1 VAVTATEWRVGPG
14 DWSKAV
20 ADVEGPQLV
29 VAGPGTGK
37 TEFLV
42 QRALHLIRDRLAAPG
57 EVLLL
62 TFSRRAAAELGR
74 RIADG
79 LRSSHPGVAASTFH
93 SFGYRLLEKHAPTA
107 LGWTDMP
114 SLLTGPEQVAL
125 VGELLSKERT
135 EDWPASLR
143 GLLDTRTFAEEV
155 TDFLLRAREFLL
167 GESALAARCAANEDW
182 VALPAFD
189 KRYRAALTDRGR
201 IDYGTLLEAAV
212 ETLQQPEI
220 RASLAAQHRFVLV
233 DEYQDT
239 TTAQARMLQLL
250 TADHRRLT
258 AAADPYQSVYSFR
271 GAELQN
277 VERFTTDFL
286 DGEGRPARRLI
297 LTDSFRVPAQILAA
311 AERITAGGEL
321 PGAAGPVTPAPHAG
335 RVEAYLFAQQSEE
348 AEWVAREIHRL
359 HLVEGLPYTAMA
371 VLVRTKRRFLPE
383 LSRALRRSGIPHDPP
398 DSRLVDHAAVR
409 VVFDCAFA
417 ARHQRSKAPG
427 YADESDRAMRRLLLG
442 PLFTLPLGVERE
454 LLRERVRSGLPWSD
468 VLRANLPEGGT
479 LAALLDD
486 PSWLDMQAAYGFWH
500 LWTTLPQFAT
510 AVTDPGRG
518 EERAAWAAFAQ
529 ALERQAERDPGLT
542 LAAYLD
548 LAEQEEFEATPLL
561 SYRPHGEDRL
571 TLTTLHQAKG
581 LEFDVVFLADAV
593 EGVFPDLRRSRSLLR
608 PHLLSPDRS
617 DDPADVVR
625 FRLQEEMRLAYTAMT
640 RARTRVVW
648 TATRAGIDEGERRPS
663 RFLIAAGNLEDTEAA
678 VSPPQRDPI
687 TPAEHE
693 AALRRLLLDP
703 SQPTSSRL
711 AAASVLAAASHPGM
725 RPATEFAFVRRRG
738 PDTGLVP
745 DDLRLS
751 PSQADSYVQCPRRYA
766 FERRLG
772 VGNESSL
779 YAAFGTLIHLV
790 LERTEEAALEEGLPH
805 GTVEEARK
813 QLDRAWPA
821 VEGDFGAAAFAAAWR
836 RRAEVLIDSM
846 YGNWIRPDGAVV
858 ANERSVALRLAGV
871 DWIGRIDRI
880 ESIGAGRLRLVD
892 YKTTKSPMTYDEAA
906 EAMQLGFYLLAAE
919 SDPEISALGAPLEA
933 EFWYPADDKSAKK
946 WRPFK
951 PESLDSVGDRLAGA
965 AVGIRAEDWEYRAGP
980 HCRNCR
986 VRVVCPAWP
995 EGREAYAR

>member
-1 VAVTATEWRVGPG
+1 MAETAREWRVGPS
-14 DWSKAV
+14 DWPQAV

-42 QRALHLIRDRLAAPG
+42 RRALHLIGSDIASPDQ
-57 EVLLL
+57 VLVL

-74 RIADG
+74 RIVGG
-79 LRSSHPGVAASTFH
+79 LERSHPGAAASTFH
-93 SFGYRLLEKHAPTA
+93 SFSYRLLETYAPTA
-107 LGWTDMP
+107 LGWSDMP

-125 VGELLSKERT
+125 VGELLRSESP
-135 EDWPASLR
+135 DGWPPALR
-143 GLLDTRTFAEEV
+143 GLLGTRTFAEEV
-155 TDFLLRAREFLL
+155 TDFLLRSREFLL
-167 GESALAARCAANEDW
+167 DEAALSARCAANEDW
-182 VALPAFD
+182 SALPSFD
-189 KRYRAALTDRGR
+189 KKYRNELIGRGR

-212 ETLQQPEI
+212 EILQRPEVNT
-220 RASLAAQHRFVLV
+220 ALAEQDRYVLV

-250 TADHRRLT
+250 TAVHRRLT

-277 VERFTTDFL
+277 VARFTTDFR
-286 DGEGRPARRLI
+286 DSEGRPAKRLV
-297 LTDSFRVPAQILAA
+297 LTTSFRVPAEILVA

-348 AEWVAREIHRL
+348 AEWIAREVNRL
-359 HLVEGLPYTAMA
+359 HLMERMPFAAMA

-383 LSRALRRSGIPHDPP
+383 LSRALGRSGIPHDPP
-398 DSRLVDHAAVR
+398 DARLVDQAAVR
-409 VVFDCAFA
+409 VVFDCALA
-417 ARHQRSKAPG
+417 ARHQRSSAPG
-427 YADESDRAMRRLLLG
+427 HAAEADRAMRRLLLG

-468 VLRANLPEGGT
+468 VLRASLPAGGA
-479 LAALLDD
+479 LAELLDD
-486 PSWLDMQAAYGFWH
+486 HSWLDMQAAEGFWH

-510 AVTDPGRG
+510 AVTDPARR
-518 EERAAWAAFAQ
+518 EERSAWAAFAQ
-529 ALERQAERDPGLT
+529 ALERQADRDPKLT
-542 LAAYLD
+542 FAAYLD
-548 LAEQEEFEATPLL
+548 LAEQDDFEATPLL

-593 EGVFPDLRRSRSLLR
+593 EGVFPDMRRSRSLLR

-663 RFLIAAGNLEDTEAA
+663 RFLIAAGDLDDTDAA
-678 VSPPQRDPI
+678 LSPPRLGPI
-687 TPAEHE
+687 TVAEHE
-693 AALRRLLLDP
+693 AVLRRLVLDP
-703 SQPTSSRL
+703 SRPPSSRL
-711 AAASVLAAASHPGM
+711 AAASVLASEPHSGM
-725 RPATEFAFVRRRG
+725 RPATEFAFVRRPG

-745 DDLRLS
+745 EDLRLS
-751 PSQADSYVQCPRRYA
+751 PSQADSYRQCPRRYA

-772 VGNESSL
+772 VGNESSI

-790 LERTEEAALEEGLPH
+790 LERTEEAALEAGLAH
-805 GTVEEARK
+805 GTVERAMEE
-813 QLDRAWPA
+813 LDGAWPA
-821 VEGDFGAAAFAAAWR
+821 VEGDFGAAAFAEAWR
-836 RRAEVLIDSM
+836 RRAEVLIESM
-846 YGNWIRPDGAVV
+846 YANWIRPGDSVV
-858 ANERSVALRLAGV
+858 ANERSVALRMDGI
-871 DWIGRIDRI
+871 DWMGRIDRV
-880 ESIGAGRLRLVD
+880 EAIGPGRLRLVD
-892 YKTTKSPMTYDEAA
+892 YKTSKSAPTYGDAA
-906 EAMQLGFYLLAAE
+906 EALQLGFYLLAAQ
-919 SDPEISALGAPLEA
+919 SDPAISALGEPVEA
-933 EFWYPADDKSAKK
+933 EFWYPAIDSPKK
-946 WRPFK
+946 IRPFNPDK
-951 PESLDSVGDRLAGA
+951 LESVGALLTEA
-965 AVGIRAEDWEYRAGP
+965 ADGIKSENWGYRAGP
-980 HCRNCR
+980 HCRTCR